1 MATEVCQ
8 SLGLITWGIAR
19 TADAPVYFGVAR
31 HSDAI
36 ITFGVAAHS
45 ISEPRNPLAVHLG
58 AGVVQM
64 YVLPP
69 LSGSLLKYEVQTSKA
84 LAGPYKPV
92 GLMNTSQKDLFL
104 FNFPIGS
111 TVYLRIR
118 AISLD
123 RTASEWVQVRRG
135 EAQLAK
141 VIMWCRSVHESQI
154 PANALFTMPKNP
166 GRLVGFRS
174 DQLVIFQ

>member
-1 MATEVCQ
+1 MATKICQ
-8 SLGLITWGIAR
+8 SLGAITWGIAR
-19 TADAPVYFGVAR
+19 TANAQLSWGVAR
-31 HSDAI
+31 HSDAF
-36 ITFGVAAHS
+36 ITFGISQHS
-45 ISEPRNPLAVHLG
+45 ILEPRNPLAVHLG

-84 LAGPYKPV
+84 IDGIYKPV
-92 GLMNTSQKDLFL
+92 GLMNTSPKDLFL
-104 FNFPIGS
+104 FNFPVGS

-123 RTASEWVQVRRG
+123 NSASPWVQVKRG
-135 EAQLAK
+135 EAQLAQ
-141 VIMWCRSVHESQI
+141 VLMHCSSVHGSQI
-154 PANALFTMPKNP
+154 PAAALFVMPKNP

-174 DQLVIFQ
+174 DQLVIF